1 MGLLTKL
8 AAWVVTPIGTTVAA
22 VLVLFGAWQVDRY
35 GQRQKGAE
43 TALKQVQQKTEAI
56 NAKAR
61 AARDAAGGAGAV
73 DRMRSHWCVDCR

>member
-1 MGLLTKL
+1 MVLLSRAL
-8 AAWVVTPIGTTVAA
+8 AWVMTPIGTTVAA

-61 AARDAAGGAGAV
+61 AARDAAGAPGAV
-73 DRMRSHWCVDCR
+73 DRVRKQYCVDC

>member
-1 MGLLTKL
+1 MVILTKI

-61 AARDAAGGAGAV
+61 QARDTAGGPGAV
-73 DRMRSHWCVDCR
+73 DRVRKQYCVDC